1 MSKMT
6 THPLRICLLPVFLLV
21 TWGCSPSQPESMA
34 SDDLSSVAGTYATV
48 SESEWSQE
56 LRLNANGTAELING
70 TWAPGDCENRLSYQ
84 YSGRWTLQGNEV
96 RLQLLE
102 SRTSPQ
108 HVPRTETLRYEAELN
123 LAEIGREEAAPGL
136 INLNPRDDSP
146 LWPGTMWRDDAL
158 RALGWP

>member
-1 MSKMT
+1 MT
-6 THPLRICLLPVFLLV
+6 TQPFRICLLPVLLLV
-21 TWGCSPSQPESMA
+21 TWGCSPSHPESVA

-48 SESEWSQE
+48 SESESRQE
-56 LRLNANGTAELING
+56 LSLNANGTAELING
-70 TWAPGDCENRLSYQ
+70 TGSLSYQ

-102 SRTSPQ
+102 SRTSPE
-108 HVPRTETLRYEAELN
+108 HVPRTETLRYEAELS
-123 LAEIGREEAAPGL
+123 LAEIGREEAVPGL

-158 RALGWP
+158 RALRWP